1 MKSLFSE
8 KDVNGFIERINKL
21 TPESKALWG
30 KMNVAQ
36 MLAHCEVPLSMAQGE
51 MRAKVNPIIKFLFA
65 KRAKKEIL
73 YGKGLGKNSPTMNE
87 AKIVDKREFEEEK
100 QKLIKKIRS
109 FFEKGKAGIT
119 REPHPFF
126 GELSIEEWDQ
136 LQSKHLD
143 HHLSQFGV

>member
-1 MKSLFSE
+1 MKSLFNE

-21 TPESKALWG
+21 SPESKPLWG

-36 MLAHCEVPLSMAQGE
+36 MLAHCEVPLKIAQGE
-51 MRAKVNPIIKFLFA
+51 LKLKVNPIIKFLFA
-65 KRAKKEIL
+65 KRARKHIL
-73 YGKGLGKNSPTMNE
+73 GEAGFGKNSPTMNE
-87 AKIVDKREFEEEK
+87 ARIADKREFEEEK

-109 FFEKGKAGIT
+109 FYEKGKAGIT

-126 GELSIEEWDQ
+126 GPLSIEEWDHM
-136 LQSKHLD
+136 QSKHLD